1 MTLFLQL
8 FLQSFS
14 CFAFSLCVCGS
25 GFRQRCGQTELW
37 DLLSPFFPLGIYS
50 LSLHNHGFFGFQTR
64 KDCFHRQGKLPPL
77 AVLHIVSIVSGKLQI
92 WALALQSMGFPS
104 YSTCFCSLS
113 VILLSHYWKWKL
125 TVFNL
130 TSRK

>member
-14 CFAFSLCVCGS
+14 GFAFSLCVCGS
-25 GFRQRCGQTELW
+25 GFRQRCGQTEFW
-37 DLLSPFFPLGIYS
+37 DLLSPFRDLP
-50 LSLHNHGFFGFQTR
+50 LSLHYHDFFGFQTR
-64 KDCFHRQGKLPPL
+64 KDCFHRQGQLPPL
-77 AVLHIVSIVSGKLQI
+77 AVLHTVSIVSGKLQI
-92 WALALQSMGFPS
+92 WTLALQSMGFPS

-113 VILLSHYWKWKL
+113 VILLSHYRKWKL